1 MRKRK
6 CQRVSWEPQAGMI
19 RAVCQTGI
27 RGVAWRRLLHSSR
40 ARLTGEQGTGGREA
54 ALDPSLLPYLV
65 CPLSRKQLRYEESS
79 NQLINDEL
87 GIAYPVIDGI
97 PNMIPQD
104 AKLIRKSEDSPK
116 EEESRQQ

>member
-6 CQRVSWEPQAGMI
+6 AVSPEPRAGMI
-19 RAVCQTGI
+19 RVVCGNGI
-27 RGVAWRRLLHSSR
+27 RGAVWRRLLHFSR
-40 ARLTGEQGTGGREA
+40 AGLAGEQGTGGREA
-54 ALDPSLLPYLV
+54 ALDLTLLPYLV

-104 AKLIRKSEDSPK
+104 AKLIPKREDRPK
-116 EEESRQQ
+116 EEESLQ